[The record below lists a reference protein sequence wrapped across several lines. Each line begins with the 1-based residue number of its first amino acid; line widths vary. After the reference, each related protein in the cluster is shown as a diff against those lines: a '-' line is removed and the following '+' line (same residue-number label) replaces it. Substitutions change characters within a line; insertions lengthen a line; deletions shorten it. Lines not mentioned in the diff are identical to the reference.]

1 MGRIRRSS
9 RRASMKAR
17 LSIAAAVLVGG
28 GAIGAVAVVASNHSA
43 PQAASSAGFSWNN
56 SHQQLSWSSALNTA
70 LTTNWRPTALV
81 ALQRMAPMHNF
92 VIAQHGHTTFAAQ
105 RGVVLLANKHFLLVK
120 SANGGLHL
128 WLLSGATKVTN
139 VVTNSAGLAAMTG
152 TTPTAPVVTA
162 AQQGNI
168 APVTQTMLGVT
179 TQTVTAMTA
188 PVVKPVTITVSV
200 PGTNEVITISI
211 AQSTATVTPSGQMAA
226 VTTGVPM
233 TTNVQ
238 PVMMT
243 ANAHIARGDLVFVA
257 GVVKHHQLV
266 AQLVLF
272 KAPATAVTPTPTGAP
287 TGTVV
292 PTTGVTPTMPVVT
305 ATPSQVSGTH
315 T

>member
-1 MGRIRRSS
+1 
-9 RRASMKAR
+9 MKAR

-28 GAIGAVAVVASNHSA
+28 GAIGAVAVAASNHSA
-43 PQAASSAGFSWNN
+43 PTAAASAGYSWDNSWWSN
-56 SHQQLSWSSALNTA
+56 SHQLSVSNALNTA

-81 ALQRMAPMHNF
+81 ALQHMAPMRNF
-92 VIAQHGHTTFAAQ
+92 VTVQRGHTTLAAQ
-105 RGVVLLANKHFLLVK
+105 RGVVVLANKHFLLVR
-120 SANGGLHL
+120 SANGALHL

-139 VVTNSAGLAAMTG
+139 VVTNSAGLGAMTG
-152 TTPTAPVVTA
+152 VTPTAPVVTA

-168 APVTQTMLGVT
+168 TPVTQTMLGTT
-179 TQTVTAMTA
+179 TQAVAAMTA
-188 PVVKPVTITVSV
+188 PAVKPVTITVSV

-233 TTNVQ
+233 TTTVQ

-272 KAPATAVTPTPTGAP
+272 KAPAAMVTPTPTATIP
-287 TGTVV
+287 TGTVT
-292 PTTGVTPTMPVVT
+292 PTTGVTPTTPVVT